1 MSINMLG
8 VTMKCETKVVRR
20 TWEMVI
26 RDGIT
31 VERLAE
37 YLTKIPEKAAITSIE
52 AHDYD
57 RDRTVITFE
66 EETGIMEG
74 NG

>member
-1 MSINMLG
+1 MSINLLG

-37 YLTKIPEKAAITSIE
+37 FLTKIPERAAIVSIQD
-52 AHDYD
+52 HDHD
-57 RDRTVITFE
+57 PERTVITFE
-66 EETGIMEG
+66 QETGLVD
-74 NG
+74 

>member
-1 MSINMLG
+1 MNLLG

-26 RDGIT
+26 REGMSA
-31 VERLAE
+31 ELLAE
-37 YLTKIPEKAAITSIE
+37 YLTKIPEKAMIVSIE
-52 AHDYD
+52 NDVHPEL
-57 RDRTVITFE
+57 TVITFE
-66 EETGIMEG
+66 QETASDA